1 MVEALLNL
9 AWLVIAIGA
18 ICVFR
23 AVWRKH
29 KATTLLEWVALGT
42 FLFLLFPVISLT
54 DDLHPELEIAEAA
67 TSTKHF
73 LLLTA
78 HGAAAQHHAPHPAG
92 SHPAVLGTGQNP
104 IPLAEFAPVVNLN
117 VRVRSSAPPRL
128 ASGRAPP
135 YPSV

>member
-18 ICVFR
+18 ICIFR

-29 KATTLLEWVALGT
+29 KTTTLLEWVALGT

-54 DDLHPELEIAEAA
+54 DDLHPDLEIAEAA

-73 LLLTA
+73 LILSA
-78 HGAAAQHHAPHPAG
+78 HGAAAQRHASHPAG
-92 SHPAVLGTGQNP
+92 SLPAVLGSGQSP
-104 IPLAEFAPVVNLN
+104 VLLAEFAPVVNLEI
-117 VRVRSSAPPRL
+117 RIRSSAPPRF

-135 YPSV
+135 PLPL